1 MSIIV
6 TLFNNIASIKKDYVK
21 CVIDLALFG
30 HHPSIC
36 PLRNCAVG
44 MNMSHL
50 CIFLLADI

>member
-21 CVIDLALFG
+21 CVIDLAVFG